1 MNANMNEKGRQVKLL
16 AAIAVLAMVVC
27 AFAALVPSENV
38 SGEVADTD
46 VAYIGE
52 TGYASLELAFED
64 VKDGDT
70 VYLNP
75 NAAVNGVVQGN
86 GIVFEDSAYP
96 TGITIDFNGV
106 TYDVNPKTVGSTG
119 TETNGFQLLK
129 GNTVTLTNGTITS
142 TTNNCKILLQNYCN
156 LTLDDMVVDG
166 TRNTAMQYVSSNNC
180 GNVTF
185 TDNTII
191 KGSTADFA
199 FDVCGYSSYTG
210 VTVTIDENFT
220 GQIDGKVKMTRS
232 LGNNNPVNLNIKTDV
247 TIPSLDVQTG
257 TVTISDGVTAYVQN
271 LTVEDGA
278 TINGKIS
285 QTIAPSEGETITSDD
300 ISNAFENN
308 ASGEVVVES
317 GTISDDVS
325 GITGD
330 LVLGDDVVIEYT
342 PAADGTEEKI
352 TTFSLGNTSTST
364 ESGSITINANNDTF
378 IVTGGENASVR
389 FDGISGK
396 ITVTYGSVIINSTEY
411 TEGKATITG
420 DAEISG
426 TVTGDFEIVW
436 DTTESS
442 TTSLDIDEKL
452 TIEEGATLTLTD
464 FPTDPITFNGGILDI
479 RGTIVS
485 NTAVTLKAGTGAINT
500 YPTTNL
506 VGVEVDGAEYVT
518 DDVQFQFQGRLGTST
533 TINDDQSLVGD
544 LWIPEGVTLTIGSGG
559 VLNLN
564 GFGIYVQG
572 TLEVYANGAIKAIP
586 SKSSGSV
593 FDGMI
598 LLHRDGEIINDG
610 VIGSGSTV
618 TVSAEIAQKTE
629 QTPNPYGTVNGVP
642 SIFANA
648 DLGVNYTGVGAVTM
662 QNVTGVT
669 FSIENVNSVRYLT
682 ITGDITAY
690 GMNTAGSV
698 SATDVRA
705 HRRRGRHLHRRG
717 LQRFQR
723 QDPARSL
730 RQIRCHPHHRRKA
743 RDQRRAL
750 HAEQVH
756 RRRRRCRR
764 RRHHRRDRRVPV
776 QRHRRRHGGQHRRVQ
791 GR

>member
-166 TRNTAMQYVSSNNC
+166 TRNTAMQYVCSNNC

-185 TDNTII
+185 TVNTII

-232 LGNNNPVNLNIKTDV
+232 HGNNNPVNLNIKTDV

-285 QTIAPSEGETITSDD
+285 QTIAPSEGDTITSDD

-342 PAADGTEEKI
+342 PAADGTAEKI

-389 FDGISGK
+389 FDGISGN
-396 ITVTYGSVIINSTEY
+396 ITVSYGSVIINSTESV
-411 TEGKATITG
+411 AR
-420 DAEISG
+420 
-426 TVTGDFEIVW
+426 V
-436 DTTESS
+436 
-442 TTSLDIDEKL
+442 DIDGKTMEVKVEDKNGNTL
-452 TIEEGATLTLTD
+452 KTLT
-464 FPTDPITFNGGILDI
+464 
-479 RGTIVS
+479 
-485 NTAVTLKAGTGAINT
+485 
-500 YPTTNL
+500 
-506 VGVEVDGAEYVT
+506 VE
-518 DDVQFQFQGRLGTST
+518 
-533 TINDDQSLVGD
+533 
-544 LWIPEGVTLTIGSGG
+544 
-559 VLNLN
+559 
-564 GFGIYVQG
+564 
-572 TLEVYANGAIKAIP
+572 K
-586 SKSSGSV
+586 
-593 FDGMI
+593 
-598 LLHRDGEIINDG
+598 
-610 VIGSGSTV
+610 
-618 TVSAEIAQKTE
+618 
-629 QTPNPYGTVNGVP
+629 
-642 SIFANA
+642 
-648 DLGVNYTGVGAVTM
+648 
-662 QNVTGVT
+662 
-669 FSIENVNSVRYLT
+669 
-682 ITGDITAY
+682 
-690 GMNTAGSV
+690 
-698 SATDVRA
+698 
-705 HRRRGRHLHRRG
+705 
-717 LQRFQR
+717 
-723 QDPARSL
+723 
-730 RQIRCHPHHRRKA
+730 
-743 RDQRRAL
+743 
-750 HAEQVH
+750 
-756 RRRRRCRR
+756 
-764 RRHHRRDRRVPV
+764 
-776 QRHRRRHGGQHRRVQ
+776 
-791 GR
+791 